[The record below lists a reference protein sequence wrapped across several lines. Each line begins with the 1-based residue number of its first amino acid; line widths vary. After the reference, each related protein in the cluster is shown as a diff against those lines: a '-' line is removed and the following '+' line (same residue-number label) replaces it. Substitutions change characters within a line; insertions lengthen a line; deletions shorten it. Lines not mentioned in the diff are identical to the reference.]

1 MPNAIA
7 EVDVGNTV
15 AEDTSDGDALK
26 GFKDYEDFI
35 SVIETAGNRFRLA
48 AAQSSTLNNALHYLL
63 QKTSLDWELN
73 VNIM

>member
-48 AAQSSTLNNALHYLL
+48 AAQSSTLNNARYS
-63 QKTSLDWELN
+63 KTKSQWTASLN
-73 VNIM
+73 VNLV